1 MRIDNHM
8 AGHRP
13 PSRKFRD
20 KGVAKTKVN
29 TEKNDFGL
37 QPSPPLFSDNF
48 SKGDSSSHDTVR
60 QKVHKRSKLEKAVY
74 VLTTHNPL

>member
-13 PSRKFRD
+13 PPRKFRD
-20 KGVAKTKVN
+20 KGVAKPIVN
-29 TEKNDFGL
+29 TKNFDFGL
-37 QPSPPLFSDNF
+37 HQSPSLSSDNF
-48 SKGDSSSHDTVR
+48 CKEDSSSHDTVR